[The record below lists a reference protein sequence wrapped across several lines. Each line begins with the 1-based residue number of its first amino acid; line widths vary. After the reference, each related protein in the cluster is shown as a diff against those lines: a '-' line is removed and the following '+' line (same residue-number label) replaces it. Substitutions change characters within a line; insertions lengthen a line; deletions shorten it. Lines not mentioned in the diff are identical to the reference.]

1 MSTVYLHIGY
11 PKTGTSSIQVFL
23 RDNAPAL
30 QSFGYFVPL
39 IGQGRVG
46 GHHALVR
53 TLIGLPV
60 SPRQAVSEAAILSEL
75 SAAKDRAVLISSEML
90 SGLLGD
96 RAQAQTLFGKLRGS
110 HPRIVLIMYVR
121 NQPQFLNS
129 AYSQGVKS
137 FRRAD
142 DFRAYL
148 AQVLSHVDQYS
159 YNRWIPLARD
169 LGIELRARPFSK
181 QIREDGII
189 RDYLRAV
196 DLPDAGGLW
205 LPGAGKR
212 VGNPIHRRSRA
223 SFARRHS
230 GWARRA
236 YFSAGDPMQARAR
249 KSRAWPRDQGSP
261 LLWARHPV
269 RARPGSAI

>member
-30 QSFGYFVPL
+30 QNFGYYVPL

-53 TLIGLPV
+53 TLVGLPV

-75 SAAKDRAVLISSEML
+75 AAAKDRAVLISSEML

-96 RAQAQTLFGKLRGS
+96 RAQAQTMLGKLRGS
-110 HPRIVLIMYVR
+110 HPKIVLIMYVR

-137 FRRAD
+137 FRRED

-169 LGIELRARPFSK
+169 LGVELRARPFSK

-189 RDYLRAV
+189 RDYLRAA
-196 DLPDAGGLW
+196 DLPDTPEFAF
-205 LPGAGKR
+205 PER
-212 VGNPIHRRSRA
+212 VNEFGNPVHRGSRTP
-223 SFARRHS
+223 SARRHS

-236 YFSAGDPMQARAR
+236 HFSAGDPMQARAR
-249 KSRAWPRDQGSP
+249 KSRA
-261 LLWARHPV
+261 
-269 RARPGSAI
+269 